1 MAIATVIAVPLGLA
15 IGASR
20 VGALLSRPVVDFLR
34 PIPSVA
40 LIPILILL
48 YGTQPA
54 VKVTLAA
61 FGRRSRCCT
70 RPCTAWPTS
79 IPWPRTPAGPSAC
92 RRAPAADRAAE
103 LRAYLATGLRIS
115 ASVALILVVTGEY
128 IVGVPGI
135 GREVFITQSSGAYDK
150 AYAWIL
156 VAGLLGLAVN
166 FFHAVERRVLFW
178 HPSQR
183 ADEAGRRTRSWP
195 GRLALQLV
203 LPAALIALWWWTSES
218 STSIYYPLSRVLDS
232 LQEDWIFEQVGTDL
246 VPSLGRFTA
255 GYAIAAASGIVA
267 GTLIGLAPRVR
278 QASQPVTEFVR
289 SIPPP
294 SCCPSPSPCG
304 ASATPT
310 KIAVI
315 ALGSVW
321 PVLLNTIDGV
331 RGVDRETLDM
341 ARSFGLGGRMR
352 ITHVILP
359 AASPKIAVGMRTALS
374 VALILM
380 VISEMVGST
389 NGLGFQVLSA
399 QRSFDVPGTYAG
411 VIVIGV
417 VGLVVNLGFLVAEGW
432 IMRWHRGARG
442 LLDETTTGG
451 SAARRPRSPPSGAR
465 TCPWWARRRSC
476 DDHPGDRPRG
486 QDLRR
491 GRRGLHR
498 HRRGHAHH
506 PTGRDAVHR
515 GAVGMRQDHPAAV
528 RVGPDAAD
536 LEAVRLD
543 ERAVTAPPR
552 TMALVFQDYSRSL
565 LPWMSIHD
573 NVVLPLKAG
582 RMARHSARPWPARRS
597 PRSASKATGASTPGS
612 SPGAC
617 SSGRRSP
624 GRSPTSPRSCCST
637 SRSPRSTPRPAPTS
651 RTCCWCGAARA

>member
-1 MAIATVIAVPLGLA
+1 MA
-15 IGASR
+15 R
-20 VGALLSRPVVDFLR
+20 LR
-34 PIPSVA
+34 RIVLPS
-40 LIPILILL
+40 
-48 YGTQPA
+48 
-54 VKVTLAA
+54 
-61 FGRRSRCCT
+61 C
-70 RPCTAWPTS
+70 
-79 IPWPRTPAGPSAC
+79 
-92 RRAPAADRAAE
+92 AP
-103 LRAYLATGLRIS
+103 YLATGLRIS

-166 FFHAVERRVLFW
+166 LGFHAVERRVLFW

-183 ADEAGRRTRSWP
+183 ADEAGGVTRSWIGP
-195 GRLALQLV
+195 AGAAGRAARRADRPVVVDLGVQHVDL
-203 LPAALIALWWWTSES
+203 LPAAVADPGQPAGGLALRAGGHRPGAQPGAVHRRLPS
-218 STSIYYPLSRVLDS
+218 SP
-232 LQEDWIFEQVGTDL
+232 
-246 VPSLGRFTA
+246 PCP
-255 GYAIAAASGIVA
+255 ASSP
-267 GTLIGLAPRVR
+267 GTLIGLRPGCAGEPAGHRVR
-278 QASQPVTEFVR
+278 PVDPAAPAAALRPRGVGLGNAS
-289 SIPPP
+289 
-294 SCCPSPSPCG
+294 
-304 ASATPT
+304 
-310 KIAVI
+310 KIVLI

-331 RGVDRETLDM
+331 RGVDPETLDM
-341 ARSFGLGGRMR
+341 ARSFGLGRRMR

-380 VISEMVGST
+380 VISEMQGST

-442 LLDETTTGG
+442 LLDGPPSG
-451 SAARRPRSPPSGAR
+451 RQRRQAAAGRRRPRRPGRATVVGPEGDRAMTILEIDRVAKTYGWGDDAFTAIDEVTLTTRPGEMLCIVGPSGCGK
-465 TCPWWARRRSC
+465 TTL
-476 DDHPGDRPRG
+476 
-486 QDLRR
+486 LRCVS
-491 GRRGLHR
+491 GLMP
-498 HRRGHAHH
+498 
-506 PTGRDAVHR
+506 PTAGS
-515 GAVGMRQDHPAAV
+515 
-528 RVGPDAAD
+528 
-536 LEAVRLD
+536 VRLD

-573 NVVLPLKAG
+573 NVVLPLKARSHG
-582 RMARHSARPWPARRS
+582 ARRARGPGQRGARLGR
-597 PRSASKATGASTPGS
+597 PRPRAASTPGS
-612 SPGAC
+612 SPAAC

-637 SRSPRSTPRPAPTS
+637 SRSPRSTPRPGPTS
-651 RTCCWCGAARA
+651 RTCCSRCGAARA